1 MWLQKGPAD
10 LSFPTQQ
17 DIKVPFL
24 KNALHVP
31 FLVAEFAMN

>member
-1 MWLQKGPAD
+1 MWLQKGPVD
-10 LSFPTQQ
+10 LSFPTQ